1 MLQSRF
7 EERLSRQ
14 LSAHASHSN
23 LPSFGLGLKPSTE
36 ESSHAPPFSKSTTR
50 LFSAAH
56 GDSGNTAGTHA
67 ASGMVVPIEK
77 GAPLV
82 AIVGPTAAGKSALAL
97 ALAESLD
104 GEIVNYDSV
113 QVYRGFD
120 IGSGKLAPEE
130 RRGVRHHLLDC
141 LEAEEQF
148 TAGDYRREALRVLAG
163 IKERARLPVFVGGTG
178 LYLRALFM
186 GLFEGPPRSEELRDR
201 LRGIAERQGRE
212 FLYRLLQRLDPE
224 AAARIQPRDT
234 QKTVRALEV
243 CILARTPISKM
254 QARGRSGLEGYRVI
268 KVGLDPD
275 RKELYRRI
283 NRRVE
288 QMFAGGLV
296 EETAAMVARQNSSRI
311 KALGALGYRQACAVA
326 KGQLSLPEAIL
337 QTQVATR
344 RYAKRQMTWFRHE
357 SGIIWFGGFGD
368 DPWIQSQVIDLLH
381 QVGVAALRRGPE
393 LQNPALNVQIPD
405 EDKG

>member
-1 MLQSRF
+1 
-7 EERLSRQ
+7 
-14 LSAHASHSN
+14 
-23 LPSFGLGLKPSTE
+23 
-36 ESSHAPPFSKSTTR
+36 
-50 LFSAAH
+50 
-56 GDSGNTAGTHA
+56 
-67 ASGMVVPIEK
+67 MVVPIEK

-201 LRGIAERQGRE
+201 FRGIAERQGRE

-368 DPWIQSQVIDLLH
+368 DSRIQSQVIDLLH

-393 LQNPALNVQIPD
+393 LQNPALSVQIPD